1 VKKGFKILVSG
12 SCTMVKLMTL
22 NPMFKGSNL
31 VTVSP
36 RIKEIVKKGF
46 TMPVSGSRVMVKLMT
61 HDAKFKGFNPV
72 SASTN
77 IEKTVK
83 VL

>member
-1 VKKGFKILVSG
+1 VEKGFIMPVSN
-12 SCTMVKLMTL
+12 SSAMEKLMTH

-36 RIKEIVKKGF
+36 RIEKIVKKGF
-46 TMPVSGSRVMVKLMT
+46 TMPVSGISAKVKLIT
-61 HDAKFKGFNPV
+61 HNLMFKSSNPV
-72 SASTN
+72 TASTN